1 MKKIIIILGVI
12 VLLLVAYKYY
22 KKFEHRLVIGNPIF
36 NKNSNESKKSK
47 TFIFSFL
54 ESENEPKIF
63 KEVWLEKKAS
73 ISKEGIEKTNI
84 NLLKFS
90 LINKTNTNLKVLDAN
105 FKVIGFGFTNDIFAI
120 ETNNKDLIEKDTL
133 KISVSYN
140 NKRIDKT
147 FLKTK

>member
-1 MKKIIIILGVI
+1 MLFV
-12 VLLLVAYKYY
+12 VAYKCY
-22 KKFEHRLVIGNPIF
+22 KNFEHSLVIGNLVF
-36 NKNSNESKKSK
+36 NKNSNESKQSK
-47 TFIFSFL
+47 TYIFSYL
-54 ESENEPKIF
+54 ESESDTKIF
-63 KEVWLEKKAS
+63 KEVWLEKKAY
-73 ISKEGIEKTNI
+73 ISKEGIEKSNI

-90 LINKTNTNLKVLDAN
+90 FIDKANTNLNVLDAN

-140 NKRIDKT
+140 NKRIDKI